1 MKKKDK
7 HLEQV
12 LQEKVV
18 TYKKVFGE
26 NALYEVIKEKESF
39 YQFMGKDD
47 YMEIAYYEDKQV
59 KHIKIAGE
67 LRDYAD
73 YILAKIN
80 SKQEVVVIKRIGGI
94 YYNKEKIEVDE
105 FLWLK
110 KK

>member
-1 MKKKDK
+1 MTNMDK

-12 LQEKVV
+12 LQEKVARY
-18 TYKKVFGE
+18 TKVFGE

-47 YMEIAYYEDKQV
+47 YIEIAYYEDKQV
-59 KHIKIAGE
+59 KHIKLVGE

-80 SKQEVVVIKRIGGI
+80 SKHEVVVIKRIGGI
-94 YYNKEKIEVDE
+94 YYPMEKIEVGE
-105 FLWLK
+105 FL
-110 KK
+110 